1 MKVIRVPSRF
11 AINWKL
17 FPIKLHYFFYHAGL
31 STVLPY
37 LPPYIRELGFSSI
50 VVGLM
55 YTVMPIANTV
65 ARPFLGMIADKFRC
79 QKRIFLIGGVSI
91 LLSSLAILF
100 IPKLDSRVLSSKV
113 NILKSGGAVLEIDA
127 AGPIHQCSLG
137 LYEDFQNTFLCKEN
151 ETSSDFEVD
160 VNIVPTES
168 VFNNG
173 ILTVPVKDILINN
186 KSIDLR
192 TNQYSYLSCYLT
204 KTENLNKIIPRPI
217 IPDDQILD
225 KYWTWLFFVA
235 MLTFWISNSVILTI
249 GDAICFTLLDEH
261 HKYGEQRMF
270 GALGW
275 GIFSALSGYVTDIL
289 TGGSL
294 IKNYYFL
301 FFLAISLFTVN
312 LIVCYRI
319 EYVQPLPS
327 KQLFQ
332 DVVEVFLNIKVNVFF
347 VWCICMGAN
356 SAVIWQFLYW
366 LIEDL
371 LLVNT
376 KCDLK
381 YYVKTLEGLVQTVE
395 TILGEIP
402 FFFLSGKIFATIGH
416 NNAMSLIILGIGI
429 RFTLYTVISN
439 PWWFLPVELFNG
451 IDVGLSFAC
460 MASYAS
466 VIAPPGTQT
475 TMQGLVGAVYDG
487 IGLSMGSLVGGIF
500 YKNYGGINTF
510 KYFSY
515 FALTVT
521 VCHIFIQLII
531 SCIQKRK

>member
-1 MKVIRVPSRF
+1 MSRQGLC
-11 AINWKL
+11 AILPN
-17 FPIKLHYFFYHAGL
+17 L
-31 STVLPY
+31 SA
-37 LPPYIRELGFSSI
+37 YIRELGFSSV
-50 VVGLM
+50 VVGLL
-55 YTVMPIANTV
+55 YTVMPIVSTI

-79 QKRIFLIGGVSI
+79 QKRIFFIAGMLII
-91 LLSSLAILF
+91 LSTLAILV
-100 IPKLDSRVLSSKV
+100 IPKLDSRVVSSKV
-113 NILKSGGAVLEIDA
+113 NILANGAAVLEIDA

-137 LYEDFQNTFLCKEN
+137 LYEDFQNTILCKEN
-151 ETSSDFEVD
+151 DTSSDFEAD
-160 VNIVPTES
+160 INILPTES
-168 VFNNG
+168 IFYDG
-173 ILTVPVKDILINN
+173 ILTLPVKDILTNN
-186 KSIDLR
+186 KSIDLT
-192 TNQYSYLSCYLT
+192 TNQYSYFSCQLT
-204 KTENLNKIIPRPI
+204 KTENLNKIIPRPT

-225 KYWTWLFFVA
+225 KYWTWLFFAA
-235 MLTFWISNSVILTI
+235 MLTFWISNSVVLTI
-249 GDAICFTLLDEH
+249 ADAICFTLLEDEH
-261 HKYGEQRMF
+261 EKYGEQRMF

-275 GIFSALSGYVTDIL
+275 GIFSAVSGYVTDVL

-294 IKNYYFL
+294 VKNYYFI
-301 FFLAISLFTVN
+301 FFLAISLFIVN

-319 EYVQPLPS
+319 EYVQPLSS
-327 KQLFQ
+327 KQLLK
-332 DVVEVFLNIKVNVFF
+332 DVAEVFLDIKVIVFF
-347 VWCICMGAN
+347 IWCICMGAN

-381 YYVKTLEGLVQTVE
+381 YYVKTLEGLVQTFE

-402 FFFLSGKIFATIGH
+402 FFFISGKIFASIGH
-416 NNAMSLIILGIGI
+416 NNAMSLIILGIAI

-466 VIAPPGTQT
+466 FIAPPGTQA

-521 VCHIFIQLII
+521 VCHMFVQCFIV
-531 SCIQKRK
+531 CFQKRK